1 MGQAFSKK
9 IDDMLVIQGVKNHF
23 AFFAVFD
30 QAQIT
35 QNPQLM
41 GDRRLLHFQNLS
53 QIADTELLLGEGMK
67 YLDPGGVP
75 QGFEYIR
82 QI

>member
-1 MGQAFSKK
+1 MFCRCYLDDLLIVANMSQPFCKK

-30 QAQIT
+30 QAQVT

-41 GDRRLLHFQNLS
+41 GDR
-53 QIADTELLLGEGMK
+53 
-67 YLDPGGVP
+67 
-75 QGFEYIR
+75 
-82 QI
+82 